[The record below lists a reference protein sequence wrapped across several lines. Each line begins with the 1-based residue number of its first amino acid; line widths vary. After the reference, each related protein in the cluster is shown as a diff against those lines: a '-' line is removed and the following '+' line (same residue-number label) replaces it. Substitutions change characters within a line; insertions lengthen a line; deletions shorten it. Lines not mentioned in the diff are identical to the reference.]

1 MINFK
6 KYLIQRYPTI
16 PETTVIPLGNL
27 VGLKLYTNGVLV
39 VGKSEIN
46 GQKPYENTGIE
57 EGDIIV
63 EINQKEI
70 TCTSELI
77 ETVNSSNGEDLKIKY
92 VRDGVEYTA
101 NMEAIK
107 AEDNKY
113 KLGLWVRDGAAGI
126 GTITYYEP
134 SNKNF
139 AALGHGII
147 DIDTE
152 KLIKI
157 SNGEVVT
164 TRISSI
170 VKGKEG
176 VPGEIRGSIVN
187 SKTIGTVGQNTEFGI
202 YGKIANTAQFNTSDL
217 KELQVAKRDEIKQGK
232 AKILLA
238 IEGGER
244 KEYDIEITKI
254 YKNNNSNNKSMLIKV
269 TDEELLDLTGG
280 IIQRNEWGTNNTK
293 WKIRAEQ

>member
-1 MINFK
+1 M
-6 KYLIQRYPTI
+6 
-16 PETTVIPLGNL
+16 
-27 VGLKLYTNGVLV
+27 V

-70 TCTSELI
+70 TCTSELM
-77 ETVNSSNGEDLKIKY
+77 ETVNNSNGKDLKIKY
-92 VRDGVEYTA
+92 LRDGVEYTA

-107 AEDNKY
+107 ADDNKY

-134 SNKNF
+134 ENKNF

-157 SNGEVVT
+157 SSGEIVT
-164 TRISSI
+164 TQISSI

-187 SKTIGTVGQNTEFGI
+187 GKTIGNVGLNTEFGI
-202 YGKIANTAQFNTSDL
+202 YGNITNISDFNTKKS
-217 KELQVAKRDEIKQGK
+217 KAMQVAKREEIKQGE
-232 AKILLA
+232 AKMLL
-238 IEGGER
+238 ELENGEQ
-244 KEYDIEITKI
+244 KEYRIEITKI
-254 YKNNNSNNKSMLIKV
+254 YKNNNTNNKSMLIKV
-269 TDEELLDLTGG
+269 TDPELLNITGG
-280 IIQRNEWGTNNTK
+280 IIQRNEWSTNNTK
-293 WKIRAEQ
+293 